1 MREQVQAIMNTKEG
15 VANKD
20 VEQEPDGDLSKYFL
34 PQVPDI
40 QINTEGDEDEQIRDE
55 YCSRIEYACKYSS
68 PLLCLNMTDR
78 IE

>member
-1 MREQVQAIMNTKEG
+1 MREQVQAIMNTSEG

-55 YCSRIEYACKYSS
+55 YCSRIEYSCEYSS
-68 PLLCLNMTDR
+68 PLLFLNMTDR